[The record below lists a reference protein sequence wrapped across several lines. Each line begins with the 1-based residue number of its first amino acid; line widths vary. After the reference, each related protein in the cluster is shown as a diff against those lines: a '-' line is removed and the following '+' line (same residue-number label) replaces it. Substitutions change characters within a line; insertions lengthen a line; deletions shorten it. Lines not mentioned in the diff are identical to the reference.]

1 MPYNMSD
8 PKYWFD
14 RAEEVRTSANS
25 MKSPA
30 NKARMLLVAEDF
42 EILGRRARQFS
53 KKTGRQPPEKSASG
67 VKRTRQS
74 RRSLPV
80 SM

>member
-42 EILGRRARQFS
+42 EILGRRARQLS
-53 KKTGRQPPEKSASG
+53 KKIGRQPPRKNRL
-67 VKRTRQS
+67 RTGRIAD
-74 RRSLPV
+74 RAAAANAGR
-80 SM
+80 